1 MNLEQNVM
9 IGTNSVFLRANCYTH
24 RTNSENTCYIYVCQP
39 KSLHTNR
46 LDSFTQAVCQVNKV
60 TIFWPK
66 EYDKI
71 TAVVILK
78 SFLHMLLCLLLLSWL
93 KVQRPS
99 ISYPESTSNYEV
111 VQKKYSFALMS
122 RQAVSILSLE
132 NFLFLCLENT
142 TLYTP

>member
-1 MNLEQNVM
+1 
-9 IGTNSVFLRANCYTH
+9 
-24 RTNSENTCYIYVCQP
+24 
-39 KSLHTNR
+39 
-46 LDSFTQAVCQVNKV
+46 
-60 TIFWPK
+60 
-66 EYDKI
+66 
-71 TAVVILK
+71 
-78 SFLHMLLCLLLLSWL
+78 MLLCLLLLSWL